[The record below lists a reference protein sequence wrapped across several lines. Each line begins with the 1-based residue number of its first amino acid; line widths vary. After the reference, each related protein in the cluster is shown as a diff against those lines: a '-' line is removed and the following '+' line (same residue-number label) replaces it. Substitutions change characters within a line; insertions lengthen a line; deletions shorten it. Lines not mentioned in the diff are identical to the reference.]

1 MTTRTTRFPFRV
13 GDEVIVTGTTVGAKD
28 RVRGVVAT
36 TNPNTRKVRVRL
48 VDTRTVRVEAGQ
60 VELVADRVKGCG

>member
-13 GDEVIVTGTTVGAKD
+13 GDEVIVTGTTAGAKD
-28 RVRGVVAT
+28 RVRGIVASV
-36 TNPNTRKVRVRL
+36 NPNIRKVRVRL

-60 VELVADRVKGCG
+60 VEKVKQGG